1 MYHHLLALHNY
12 YRSDVETPEKVGF
25 PRLCSAPGV
34 PVDDSLDASL
44 DRCSL
49 RIKGGE

>member
-1 MYHHLLALHNY
+1 MYHHLPALHKD
-12 YRSDVETPEKVGF
+12 YRSGVEFPEKVGF
-25 PRLCSAPGV
+25 PRLGSAPGV